1 MGCEYFT
8 DPPVKTTPNEGCT
21 RSLFFPDVAIFSGH
35 PRFKTLSRNIRQRRG
50 QKVAMNLPSE
60 SFIMKNFDIF
70 WNTRIFISYKV
81 IFSNTRVD
89 IIGILA
95 ISVIFNVLYNVVS
108 TSWIFEILLPFIIV
122 FFHLV
127 VLICYMYQILIS
139 SSRKVCNIL
148 VMKLHCQNALILMLW

>member
-108 TSWIFEILLPFIIV
+108 NFLNFWNTASFYHC
-122 FFHLV
+122 FFSLGCV
-127 VLICYMYQILIS
+127 D
-139 SSRKVCNIL
+139 
-148 VMKLHCQNALILMLW
+148 MLYVSDFNQFK